1 MATVSSHNRPRNR
14 AWLAGALLS
23 LLVLPALAD
32 EPLKLVSAS
41 FMDVDDQLKGAMGH
55 PNETWRLNGLKSYLN
70 GEYDEAVQRFE
81 YAASYADKHS
91 QHYLSLMY
99 WYGQGVP
106 ADPVR
111 AYIWSDLAAERGVPR
126 LLVIREKMWA
136 GLTPE
141 QQKQVEQQG
150 PDFYA
155 KFGDEVARPRADVEI
170 RRFARTMTGSRIG
183 YRNQSIDIAQG
194 GPINGSFGNTTPGML
209 AASEQVVG
217 HTTGDQYY
225 ADDRTQATSYWQA
238 QDAELGSGIGS
249 VGVGPLVPARDK
261 PGH

>member
-1 MATVSSHNRPRNR
+1 MRRKATIIR
-14 AWLAGALLS
+14 AGWTGAVLCALAFSVA
-23 LLVLPALAD
+23 AD

-41 FMDVDDQLKGAMGH
+41 YMQIDSQLKSAMGH
-55 PNETWRLNGLKSYLN
+55 PNETWRLNGLKSYQE
-70 GEYDEAVQRFE
+70 GHYEEAVGRFE
-81 YAASYADKHS
+81 NAASYADKHS

-111 AYIWSDLAAERGVPR
+111 AYIWSDLAAERGVRR
-126 LLVIREKMWA
+126 LLVIREKMWE

-141 QQKQVEQQG
+141 QRKQVEQLG
-150 PDFYA
+150 PDYYA
-155 KFGDEVARPRADVEI
+155 RFGDEVAQPRADVEI

-183 YRNQSIDIAQG
+183 YRNQAIDIAQG
-194 GPINGSFGNTTPGML
+194 GPINGSFGNTTPAML

-217 HTTGDQYY
+217 HTTGDEYY
-225 ADDRTQATSYWQA
+225 ADDRTQTASYWQA

-249 VGVGPLVPARDK
+249 VDVGPMVPARDK
-261 PGH
+261 PRH